1 MNDHRG
7 YLRNQRGLTLI
18 EFMMASL
25 LASIVFMVLYT
36 ILNATLEGYSVGQ
49 IRSAAAQNSRVTM
62 MRIANE
68 LKYAD
73 EIFANNDSLIIFS
86 RKEETS
92 GAFQTVDIQF
102 LSGPGHITREENY
115 GGAEVIAE
123 GIDTFTL
130 TYWNAAFGPATSVDA
145 VRFIVVNMR
154 LQERGYTVYLR
165 NMVTLENPI
174 KVQ

>member
-73 EIFANNDSLIIFS
+73 EIFAYNDSLVIF
-86 RKEETS
+86 RYEEEIG
-92 GAFQTVDIQF
+92 GALQTVDIRF
-102 LSGPGHITREENY
+102 LLGSGEITRNENDS
-115 GGAEVIAE
+115 GAQVIAD
-123 GIDTFTL
+123 GIDSFAL
-130 TYWNAAFGPATSVDA
+130 TYRNADFGIATSVDA
-145 VRFIVVNMR
+145 IRFIEVDMR
-154 LQERGYTVYLR
+154 MTTGDYTVYLR
-165 NMVTLENPI
+165 NLVTLENPI
-174 KVQ
+174 LVQ